1 MILAGFKRKKWQELI
16 LDFLDFGDLS
26 VWVPLSSSDNADY
39 LILTGSKHKNWQEL
53 ISDFLDF
60 WDFGDFEKVQK
71 IFRSGNFL
79 LVQ

>member
-1 MILAGFKRKKWQELI
+1 MILAGSKHKKWRELI
-16 LDFLDFGDLS
+16 LDFLDFADLS
-26 VWVPLSSSDNADY
+26 EWVPLSFSDNADC
-39 LILTGSKHKNWQEL
+39 LILAGPKHKNWHEL
-53 ISDFLDF
+53 ILEFLDF

>member
-1 MILAGFKRKKWQELI
+1 MILAGFKHKKWQELI
-16 LDFLDFGDLS
+16 LDFLDFADLS

-39 LILTGSKHKNWQEL
+39 LILAGFKYKNGHES
-53 ISDFLDF
+53 ISEFLDF